1 MEFELFSVFLLGTL
15 FSAQLYLYAGV
26 LLVGSSAAI
35 LYFLYLRLRDTGRK
49 YIAFNLPT
57 QLLTDYLRVRSQYG
71 WSPWP
76 AYLVWPTA
84 IAGWVLFIVGVT
96 KL

>member
-1 MEFELFSVFLLGTL
+1 MEPGAFGLLMYGPQ

-26 LLVGSSAAI
+26 LLLGCSAAI
-35 LYFLYLRLRDTGRK
+35 VSFLYLRLRDTGRN
-49 YIAFNLPT
+49 YILLK
-57 QLLTDYLRVRSQYG
+57 LLTQVLGDYLRVRSQYG

-96 KL
+96 RL